1 MNTPRTIPAVGLQFT
16 KFAMERCLHV
26 IYDSGEHYMPL
37 DVRQREEILAPVAN
51 ATRLTDEDAARLTL
65 IHCEV
70 NESISIVL
78 DTLDSPL
85 YAQASDPNDLEHM
98 PSTGHY
104 AGVVW
109 RVVGYLSDTP
119 DEAIQLNVGTCEESV
134 RQVLRAFEYLLEV
147 ATSPIRLVA
156 DVTGGALHGI
166 YAERPAEVAFISHHR
181 DDLDEEQVREGYTAT
196 NGQPVAMWLQDST
209 GGEKIVVDHY
219 FTEFKKSAQRSAA
232 A

>member
-1 MNTPRTIPAVGLQFT
+1 MNSPRTIPAVGLQFT

-37 DVRQREEILAPVAN
+37 DARQREEILAPVAN
-51 ATRLTDEDAARLTL
+51 ATRLTDEEAARLTL

-70 NESISIVL
+70 NETISIVL

-85 YAQASDPNDLEHM
+85 YALASDPNDLEHM

-109 RVVGYLSDTP
+109 RVVGFLSDTP
-119 DEAIQLNVGTCEESV
+119 DEAIQINVGTCEASV
-134 RQVLRAFEYLLEV
+134 RQVLEAFESLVEA
-147 ATSPIRLVA
+147 ATAPVRLVA

-166 YAERPAEVAFISHHR
+166 YAERPAVVAFISHHR
-181 DDLDEEQVREGYTAT
+181 DDLDDEQVQEGYIAT

-219 FTEFKKSAQRSAA
+219 FTELKKSAQRSAA

>member
-1 MNTPRTIPAVGLQFT
+1 MNTPQTNPGAGLRFT
-16 KFAMERCLHV
+16 KFVMERCLHV
-26 IYDSGEHYMPL
+26 IYDSGEHYMPV
-37 DVRQREEILAPVAN
+37 DARQREEILASVAN
-51 ATRLTDEDAARLTL
+51 SNSLTGHDAARLAL

-70 NESISIVL
+70 DETISIVL

-85 YAQASDPNDLEHM
+85 YALASDPNELDHM
-98 PSTGHY
+98 PSTGKY

-109 RVVGYLSDTP
+109 RVVGFLSDRP
-119 DEAIQLNVGTCEESV
+119 DEAVPLNVGTCEESV
-134 RQVLRAFEYLLEV
+134 RQVLEAFESLLEV
-147 ATSPIRLVA
+147 STAPIRLVA

-219 FTEFKKSAQRSAA
+219 FTELNKSAQRSAA

>member
-1 MNTPRTIPAVGLQFT
+1 MYTPRTIPAVGLRFT

-26 IYDSGEHYMPL
+26 IYDSVEHYMPL
-37 DVRQREEILAPVAN
+37 DARQCEEILALVAN

-219 FTEFKKSAQRSAA
+219 FTELKKSAQRSAA

>member
-1 MNTPRTIPAVGLQFT
+1 MNSPRTIPAVGLRFT

-37 DVRQREEILAPVAN
+37 DARQREEILAPVAN
-51 ATRLTDEDAARLTL
+51 ATRLTDEEAARLTL

-70 NESISIVL
+70 NETISIVL

-85 YAQASDPNDLEHM
+85 YALASDPNDLEHM

-109 RVVGYLSDTP
+109 RVVGFLSDTP
-119 DEAIQLNVGTCEESV
+119 DEAIQINVGTCEASV
-134 RQVLRAFEYLLEV
+134 RQVLEAFESLVEA
-147 ATSPIRLVA
+147 ATAPVRLVA

-166 YAERPAEVAFISHHR
+166 YAERPAVVAFISHHR
-181 DDLDEEQVREGYTAT
+181 DDLDDEQVQEGYIAT

-219 FTEFKKSAQRSAA
+219 FTELKKSAQRSAA

>member
-1 MNTPRTIPAVGLQFT
+1 MYTPRTIPAVGLRFT

-37 DVRQREEILAPVAN
+37 DARQCEEILALVAN

-219 FTEFKKSAQRSAA
+219 FTELKKSAQRSAA

>member
-219 FTEFKKSAQRSAA
+219 FTELKKFAQRSAA

>member
-1 MNTPRTIPAVGLQFT
+1 
-16 KFAMERCLHV
+16 MERCLHV

-37 DVRQREEILAPVAN
+37 DARQREEILAPVAN
-51 ATRLTDEDAARLTL
+51 ATRLTDEEAARLTL

-70 NESISIVL
+70 NETISIVL

-85 YAQASDPNDLEHM
+85 YALASDPNDLEHM

-109 RVVGYLSDTP
+109 RVVGFLSDTP
-119 DEAIQLNVGTCEESV
+119 DEAIQINVGTCEASV
-134 RQVLRAFEYLLEV
+134 RQVLEAFESLVEA
-147 ATSPIRLVA
+147 ATAPVRLVA

-166 YAERPAEVAFISHHR
+166 YAERPAVVAFISHHR
-181 DDLDEEQVREGYTAT
+181 DDLDDEQVQEGYIAT

-219 FTEFKKSAQRSAA
+219 FTELKKSAQRSAA

>member
-1 MNTPRTIPAVGLQFT
+1 MYTPRTIPAVGLRFT

-37 DVRQREEILAPVAN
+37 DARQCEEILALVAN

-104 AGVVW
+104 AGIVW

-219 FTEFKKSAQRSAA
+219 FTELKKSAQRSAA

>member
-1 MNTPRTIPAVGLQFT
+1 MNTPRTIPAAGLRFT

-37 DVRQREEILAPVAN
+37 DARQREEILALVAN
-51 ATRLTDEDAARLTL
+51 ATRLTDEDAARLAL
-65 IHCEV
+65 IHCEL
-70 NESISIVL
+70 NETISIVL

-85 YAQASDPNDLEHM
+85 YALASDPNDLEHM
-98 PSTGHY
+98 LSTGHY

-109 RVVGYLSDTP
+109 RVVGFLSDTP
-119 DEAIQLNVGTCEESV
+119 DEAIQLNVGTCEASV
-134 RQVLRAFEYLLEV
+134 RQVLEAFESLVEA
-147 ATSPIRLVA
+147 ATAPVRLVA

-181 DDLDEEQVREGYTAT
+181 DDLDEEQAREGYTAT

-219 FTEFKKSAQRSAA
+219 FTELKKSAQRSAA

>member
-1 MNTPRTIPAVGLQFT
+1 MNSPRTIPAVGLRFT

-37 DVRQREEILAPVAN
+37 DARQREEILAPVAN
-51 ATRLTDEDAARLTL
+51 ATRLTDEEAARLTL

-70 NESISIVL
+70 NETISIVL

-85 YAQASDPNDLEHM
+85 YALASDPNDLEHM

-109 RVVGYLSDTP
+109 RVVGFLSDTP
-119 DEAIQLNVGTCEESV
+119 DEAIQINVGTCEASV
-134 RQVLRAFEYLLEV
+134 RQVLEAFESLVEA
-147 ATSPIRLVA
+147 ATAPVRLVA

-166 YAERPAEVAFISHHR
+166 YAERPAVVAFISHHR
-181 DDLDEEQVREGYTAT
+181 DDLDDEQVQEGYTAT

-219 FTEFKKSAQRSAA
+219 FTELKKSAQRSAA

>member
-1 MNTPRTIPAVGLQFT
+1 MNTPRTIPAVGLRFT

-37 DVRQREEILAPVAN
+37 DARQREEILALVAN
-51 ATRLTDEDAARLTL
+51 ATRLTDEDAARLAL
-65 IHCEV
+65 IHCEL
-70 NESISIVL
+70 NETISIVL

-85 YAQASDPNDLEHM
+85 YALASDPNDLEHM
-98 PSTGHY
+98 LSTGHY

-109 RVVGYLSDTP
+109 RVVGFLSDTP
-119 DEAIQLNVGTCEESV
+119 DEAIQLNVGTCEASV
-134 RQVLRAFEYLLEV
+134 RQVLEAFESLVEA
-147 ATSPIRLVA
+147 ATAPVRLVA

-196 NGQPVAMWLQDST
+196 NGQPVAMWLQDSN

-219 FTEFKKSAQRSAA
+219 FTELKKSAQRSAA

>member
-1 MNTPRTIPAVGLQFT
+1 MNTPRTIPAAGLRFT

-37 DVRQREEILAPVAN
+37 DARQREEILALVAN
-51 ATRLTDEDAARLTL
+51 ATRLTDEDAARLAL
-65 IHCEV
+65 IHCEL
-70 NESISIVL
+70 NETISIVL

-85 YAQASDPNDLEHM
+85 YALASDPNDLEHM
-98 PSTGHY
+98 LSTGHY

-109 RVVGYLSDTP
+109 RVVGFLSDTP
-119 DEAIQLNVGTCEESV
+119 DEAIQLNVGTCEASV
-134 RQVLRAFEYLLEV
+134 RQVLEAFESLVEA
-147 ATSPIRLVA
+147 ATAPVRLVA

-219 FTEFKKSAQRSAA
+219 FTELKKSAQRSAA

>member
-1 MNTPRTIPAVGLQFT
+1 MNTPRTIPAVGLRFT

-70 NESISIVL
+70 NETISIVL

-85 YAQASDPNDLEHM
+85 YAQASNPNDLEHM

-109 RVVGYLSDTP
+109 RVVGFLSDTP
-119 DEAIQLNVGTCEESV
+119 DEAIQLNVGTCEASV
-134 RQVLRAFEYLLEV
+134 RQVLEAFESLVEA
-147 ATSPIRLVA
+147 ATAPVRLVA

-166 YAERPAEVAFISHHR
+166 YAERPAVVAFISHHR
-181 DDLDEEQVREGYTAT
+181 DDLDDEQVQEGYTAT

-219 FTEFKKSAQRSAA
+219 FTELKKSAQRSAA